1 MLAVLAVHLQY
12 LDDEATKESSG
23 SIMVA
28 VVVGAIVK
36 ASSTTLKQILSMF
49 LAAKEVHTM
58 FQHTNGGEIMELET
72 FGKKERDS

>member
-1 MLAVLAVHLQY
+1 MAAV
-12 LDDEATKESSG
+12 
-23 SIMVA
+23 M
-28 VVVGAIVK
+28 VGAIVK
-36 ASSTTLKQILSMF
+36 TLSTALNQILSMF

>member
-1 MLAVLAVHLQY
+1 
-12 LDDEATKESSG
+12 
-23 SIMVA
+23 MVA

-36 ASSTTLKQILSMF
+36 TLSTTLNQILSMF